1 MTPVNVTKAEGGFT
15 LIETSI
21 ALVLMMIVSV
31 GLAPLFVYATRYN
44 SAAAIRAGAL
54 AIAQIKLEQL
64 RATSFSSCVSSTETL
79 SVGDPATGL
88 QTYTVEMTVANT
100 TSTLKDVTLVIT
112 PHVRS
117 TTGGQYGGT
126 RGVLFDYTETYYLSF
141 SIFIA
146 MLFAS
151 AVLSLC
157 LRPPTK

>member
-1 MTPVNVTKAEGGFT
+1 MSQTKIQVNHMGPVNTNKGEGGFT
-15 LIETSI
+15 IIETSI

-64 RATSFSSCVSSTETL
+64 RATSFNSCVSSTETL

-88 QTYTVEMTVANT
+88 QTYTVEMTVVNT
-100 TSTLKDVTLVIT
+100 TTTLKDVTLVIT
-112 PHVRS
+112 PHARS

-126 RGVLFDYTETYYLSF
+126 RGWMYGQVTVYTKRTAITPGPNIS
-141 SIFIA
+141 
-146 MLFAS
+146 
-151 AVLSLC
+151 
-157 LRPPTK
+157 

>member
-1 MTPVNVTKAEGGFT
+1 MGRVNTKKAQGGFT
-15 LIETSI
+15 IIETSI

-88 QTYTVEMTVANT
+88 QTYTVEMTVVNT
-100 TSTLKDVTLVIT
+100 TTTLKDVMLVVT
-112 PHVRS
+112 PIARS
-117 TTGGQYGGT
+117 TTGNQYSGT
-126 RGVLFDYTETYYLSF
+126 RGWMYGQVTIYTKRTAITPGPNLG
-141 SIFIA
+141 
-146 MLFAS
+146 
-151 AVLSLC
+151 
-157 LRPPTK
+157 